1 MKVPY
6 KCTYIYVVCSVHVL
20 YLCRKKQAWVHL
32 HVTIAFAIYEKFQG
46 TSFIDKHIYLL
57 PSECTKIKTFIERL
71 YVRIFFIIFPP
82 ESDFCKQT
90 FMRIFIYVDLL
101 GVQ

>member
-6 KCTYIYVVCSVHVL
+6 KCTYIYVVCSVHVVVSEKT
-20 YLCRKKQAWVHL
+20 RVHL
-32 HVTIAFAIYEKFQG
+32 HVRIASVIYEKFQG
-46 TSFIDKHIYLL
+46 TSFIDNYLYLL

-71 YVRIFFIIFPP
+71 YARIFFIIFPP

-90 FMRIFIYVDLL
+90 FMHIFIYVIC
-101 GVQ
+101 